1 MNYDKQLMEVL
12 EAMPSTFS
20 GKLFRNTCVEHGLD
34 SEIVKKGITTS
45 FLHLNAILMDGTRT
59 WMKKEEVEVQVYFS
73 DLTKE
78 QECIEYLKAKG
89 YRVLKLNWEEQ

>member
-34 SEIVKKGITTS
+34 SEMVKKGITTS

-59 WMKKEEVEVQVYFS
+59 WMKKEEVEVQVYFADS
-73 DLTKE
+73 TKE

-89 YRVLKLNWEEQ
+89 YRVLKLN